1 MRVLQVSESD
11 RIGGAA
17 LAALRLNNALNQRG
31 VNSTLLVNRKMS
43 DDSTIISPVGFLAK
57 FLARIKPHLYIWR
70 SKNKF
75 DSNYLSI
82 ASNASSSIFLDNIYP
97 FTYNI
102 LHLHW
107 VNNGFVRLHDLVNF
121 KKPIIWTLHDTW
133 LFTGGCHSTQGCKQ
147 FLDDCSSC
155 PKSNSNNGR
164 LNLYRQ
170 FLAKNQ
176 ILSLLT
182 NKVTFTVPS
191 TWMLESA
198 QKSSLLKD
206 FRIVKIPNM
215 INTDVFRQLNKK
227 DVMLELGL
235 NTSYKY
241 FVFGATNPLGD
252 LNKGFAYL
260 RTVFQQ
266 NDYSGYKLIIFGKSK
281 FDPETININIEV
293 VFWNEID
300 SDEKLCKIY
309 NAAEVLLMPSVHESF
324 GQVAAEA
331 MSCGVPVVCFD
342 TTGLKDIVEHKKNGY
357 LATLGN
363 QDDFNEGIKW
373 VLNNKNDN
381 LSIQGRDK
389 IVSDFSPNT
398 VCKMFVELYNK
409 QNQYAKT

>member
-17 LAALRLNNALNQRG
+17 LAALRLTNALNQRD
-31 VNSTLLVNRKMS
+31 VNSSLLVNRKIS
-43 DDSTIISPVGFLAK
+43 NDNTIIAPVGFLAK

-70 SKNKF
+70 SQNKF
-75 DSNYLSI
+75 DSNCLSV
-82 ASNASSSIFLDNIYP
+82 ASNASSSIFLNNIYP
-97 FTYNI
+97 FKYNI

-107 VNNGFVRLHDLVNF
+107 VNNGFVKLHDLMNF

-133 LFTGGCHSTQGCKQ
+133 LFTGGCHSTQGCMQ
-147 FLDDCSSC
+147 FLVDCSSC
-155 PKSNSNNGR
+155 PKSNSNIGR
-164 LNLYRQ
+164 INLYQQ
-170 FLAKNQ
+170 FLAKKQ

-182 NKVTFTVPS
+182 DKITFTVPS

-198 QKSSLLKD
+198 QESALLKN

-215 INTDVFRQLNKK
+215 INTEVFRPLNKQE
-227 DVMLELGL
+227 VMFELGL

-260 RTVFQQ
+260 QTVFEK
-266 NDYSGYKLIIFGKSK
+266 NEYPGYKLIIFGKSK
-281 FDPETININIEV
+281 FDPKTININIEV

-309 NAAEVLLMPSVHESF
+309 NVAEVLLMPSVHESF

-331 MSCGVPVVCFD
+331 MSCGIPVVCFD

-357 LATLGN
+357 LAALGN
-363 QDDFNEGIKW
+363 EDDFNEGIKW

-381 LSIQGRDK
+381 LGFQCRDK
-389 IVSDFSPNT
+389 IESEFSPNV
-398 VCKMFVELYNK
+398 VCKMYVGLYNR
-409 QNQYAKT
+409 QNQYA